1 MRGGSRM
8 NCTYIS
14 GIVLQQELTKRLQL
28 LDVYT
33 TIINSLKLLVQEDGT
48 LYDHTEES
56 IKNSTFFEL
65 CSILKQINKNDNINS
80 AKLHEVTQKITEE
93 ITDIFNSDS
102 IFSLV
107 NLQFSL
113 YLIYTVLDADGQEQN
128 TFTLLSNYIK
138 RTLMCSI
145 EYPQKEPATKLS
157 QTIYLFRILITE

>member
-1 MRGGSRM
+1 MHMRGGSRM

-33 TIINSLKLLVQEDGT
+33 TIINSLKLLIQEDTT
-48 LYDHTEES
+48 LYDHTKES

-65 CSILKQINKNDNINS
+65 CSILKQINKNDNINP

-113 YLIYTVLDADGQEQN
+113 CPIYTVLDADGQEQN
-128 TFTLLSNYIK
+128 TLTLLSNYIK

-145 EYPQKEPATKLS
+145 EYPQ
-157 QTIYLFRILITE
+157 